1 MRILLTILVIFSFN
15 SIACSFPERSDSEIF
30 NDAKKVFRAK
40 IIATELATE
49 IHDGE
54 KVEVILATYQLVESY
69 KGDLPR
75 KGKVKELPFGPGNCM
90 VGLMTGLEYVI
101 YLEEHDFVT
110 LPSGSWGFFNSEG
123 KDVAPKLEK
132 LKGVAENGI

>member
-30 NDAKKVFRAK
+30 NDA
-40 IIATELATE
+40 
-49 IHDGE
+49 E

-132 LKGVAENGI
+132 LKGLAENGI

>member
-1 MRILLTILVIFSFN
+1 
-15 SIACSFPERSDSEIF
+15 
-30 NDAKKVFRAK
+30 
-40 IIATELATE
+40 
-49 IHDGE
+49 
-54 KVEVILATYQLVESY
+54 
-69 KGDLPR
+69 
-75 KGKVKELPFGPGNCM
+75 M

-132 LKGVAENGI
+132 LKGLAENGI